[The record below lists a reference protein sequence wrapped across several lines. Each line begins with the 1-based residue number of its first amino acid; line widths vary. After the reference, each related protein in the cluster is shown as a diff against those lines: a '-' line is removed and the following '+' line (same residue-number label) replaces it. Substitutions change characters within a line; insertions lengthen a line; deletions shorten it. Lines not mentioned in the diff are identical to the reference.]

1 MLVVIVCL
9 FKIVYGSFMEQYD
22 IIKFNKND
30 IIIKSGEKPV
40 EYFYIIVKGKAKSHN
55 DFYENYKYQSK
66 KGSIIGLISSLIDE
80 PYFSTVEALE
90 ETEVLKI
97 KIDSIINI
105 KNEDLLDKIYNYL
118 YLILET
124 WLSKYYTILAK
135 KKVDLYN
142 KDDILTMAYI
152 YKNNGHEDAVYK
164 MCHEYLNLFPDN
176 NYVDEIN
183 NILKTIK
190 PIREEPELIE
200 ENVYKFKKGYCLY
213 SEVRSRNHI
222 YIIKSGKVGVYS
234 VLNSKQTMRCVYT
247 DGYMINGY
255 HPILDYKPLL
265 TTAIVLEESV
275 ITIINKKELV
285 QMIEQ
290 NKELRINFIKMVA
303 VKVNNAIL
311 KIKAI
316 KTEELYK
323 KLIIIIYSILKME
336 FLFNNQKKL
345 KLPYKINDIKNMLDI
360 NNSNKEVIS
369 ELKKIKYIE
378 VDSFDNITISEVENY
393 FNEYKSYTF

>member
-1 MLVVIVCL
+1 
-9 FKIVYGSFMEQYD
+9 MEQYD

-105 KNEDLLDKIYNYL
+105 NNEELLDKIYNYL

-183 NILKTIK
+183 NILKTVK